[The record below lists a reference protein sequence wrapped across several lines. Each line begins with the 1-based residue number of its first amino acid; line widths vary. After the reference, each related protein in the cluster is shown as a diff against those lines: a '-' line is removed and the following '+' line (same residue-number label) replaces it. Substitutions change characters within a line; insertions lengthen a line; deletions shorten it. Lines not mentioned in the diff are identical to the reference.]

1 MKFLITTAFITT
13 GIHQLFAQC
22 NPAPGN
28 VYAFTANGIDYEIIK
43 ENLSWNDAATCAVN
57 RGGMLTEIN
66 SQLENDSIF
75 YHVNLAGI
83 TASNTDAPD
92 GGGAAYLW
100 IGGNDIATEGAW
112 VWDGNNDA
120 TATQFWQGTSTG
132 TPVGG
137 LYNNWGNEPDD
148 FSGQDGLGFAFT
160 DWPFGVAG
168 EWNDIDTANQ
178 LYFIIEFPHDLGTE
192 NEINTGG
199 INIYPNPSNGLVY
212 FHNTGEKA
220 TFNLVSADG
229 KLFYELTISNQQTV
243 SLLLDSGLYFLI
255 NTSSG
260 TNQKILVE

>member
-1 MKFLITTAFITT
+1 MKFILTTILLST

-28 VYAFTANGIDYEIIK
+28 IYTFTANGTDYEIIK
-43 ENLSWNDAATCAVN
+43 ENLCWNEAATCAVT
-57 RGGMLTEIN
+57 RGVMLTEIN
-66 SQLENDSIF
+66 TQLENDSIF

-100 IGGNDIATEGAW
+100 IGGNDIASEGAW
-112 VWDGNNDA
+112 IWDGNNDGISA
-120 TATQFWQGTSTG
+120 QFWQGTSTG

-160 DWPFGVAG
+160 NWPFGVAG
-168 EWNDIDTANQ
+168 EWNDIDTSNQ
-178 LYFIIEFPHDLGTE
+178 LYFIVEYPDDLSTDD
-192 NEINTGG
+192 EINTKG
-199 INIYPNPSNGLVY
+199 INIYPNPANQLI
-212 FHNTGEKA
+212 HIQNTGENA

-229 KLFYELTISNQQTV
+229 KLRYNLTITNQQTV
-243 SLLLDSGLYFLI
+243 SLFLEPGLYFLI
-255 NTSSG
+255 NTSTG
-260 TNQKILVE
+260 THQKILVE